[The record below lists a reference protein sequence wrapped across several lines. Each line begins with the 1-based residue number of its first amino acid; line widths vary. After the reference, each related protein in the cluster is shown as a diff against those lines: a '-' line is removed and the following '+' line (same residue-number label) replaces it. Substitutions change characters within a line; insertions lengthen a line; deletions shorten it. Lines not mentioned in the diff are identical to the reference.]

1 MAGQTTHGPGRHP
14 GGEHAPTSLPDV
26 AGPAIELDHLT
37 KTYGR
42 RVAVDD
48 LSLTVGRG
56 EFFGLL
62 GSNGAGKSTLVRML
76 CGLTAPTSGDAR
88 VLGLSLRT
96 DAAAISRHVNL
107 SPQETAV
114 AANLSVA
121 ENLELV
127 ARLYGA
133 SRADARSRALDVME
147 SLRLGDRARD
157 RAKSLSGGL
166 ERRLSLGMAL
176 ITKPDVVFLDEPTLG
191 LDVRSR
197 RDLWALLAGLKGT
210 TTVVLTTHQLEEAE
224 SLCDRIAILRD
235 GRLRGVGAVAD
246 HLAST
251 GAATFEDAFLA
262 LTDEEAGA

>member
-1 MAGQTTHGPGRHP
+1 MVA
-14 GGEHAPTSLPDV
+14 EPD
-26 AGPAIELDHLT
+26 ARANAIELDHLT
-37 KTYGR
+37 KTYGT

-56 EFFGLL
+56 ELFGLL
-62 GSNGAGKSTLVRML
+62 GSNGAGKSTLIRML
-76 CGLTAPTSGDAR
+76 CGLTAPTSGNAH
-88 VLGLSLRT
+88 VLGLDVRT
-96 DAAAISRHVNL
+96 DMAEIRRRINL

-133 SRADARSRALDVME
+133 SRTEARDRARQLMG
-147 SLRLGDRARD
+147 SLRITDRARD

-176 ITKPDVVFLDEPTLG
+176 ISEPEVVFLDEPTLG

-197 RDLWALLAGLKGT
+197 RDLWALLRELKGT
-210 TTVVLTTHQLEEAE
+210 VTVVLTTHQLDEAE
-224 SLCDRIAILRD
+224 ALCDRVAVLRD
-235 GRLRGVGAVAD
+235 GRLRGLGPVAE
-246 HLAST
+246 HLART
-251 GAATFEDAFLA
+251 GTTSFEDAFLA
-262 LTDEEAGA
+262 LTDEDPLTDEEVTA